1 MAVRL
6 ITGTGGNFFL
16 GVRQYDKDKNP
27 IDANEGIVYFA
38 ASSVNVTSTSWN
50 EYKGYH
56 TVPTSH
62 TAYNGSDGLGVRYVR
77 LIALM
82 NHSAGGAT
90 REFGPP
96 ILKRSDVQGKI
107 KADSMAI
114 DNSGTIGV
122 NLDVTGDITG
132 STITGTNVDA
142 TNFRDASNSTYSFNP
157 RTGGKVGGTWDWT
170 NGNITNVNNITFNDP
185 GPNEGLRWTGGSEWA
200 IFESPDDLTTNSLGN
215 LQFTSDNLGVA
226 GYAAVSRA
234 TITTSGDIVAAR
246 YMDAT
251 RFRDSNNS
259 AYYADPAGTSVF
271 NEVRADEY
279 IRHNGDTDTYIRFVG
294 NDDMQ
299 LVSGGRQMLRMAE
312 GTNPDRLRFVTDS
325 NWTDANGDWN
335 MSRNVSVSGTHTV
348 LNGAYANIFY
358 DSDDNAYYGDF
369 GGTSVMNTVRANRFE
384 MGSASTYIDN
394 VSGQYGTIRVTGNTG
409 GYAGY
414 AINDDWVFMSSGAG
428 VAGIYNDTN
437 NQWATIYRQAGDTE
451 LHWGGVEQ
459 ASTKDGFFLGTNQVR
474 SPIFY
479 DSDNTTYFGNFGGT
493 SRFLGLTVDN
503 VITGSVSG
511 SSGQLRSKDN
521 RIIEPNEDS
530 ASRLTFGFTSWNN
543 NNTAPYADYLH
554 LRSYGDASGGSDNL
568 LMFKK
573 SGRGMRLWQQT
584 WNSGTA
590 YSAYSDLAIYNANPG
605 GGSSSN
611 FYAASFIDADDT
623 SFFVNPSG
631 ISKIKHL
638 EVAGENLNASY
649 SHAAIE
655 VREYN
660 YGGAQTD
667 NDATAP
673 RIGFHWGGRVASQ
686 IRLASNSEI
695 QIRNNPWYW
704 L

>member
-1 MAVRL
+1 M
-6 ITGTGGNFFL
+6 T
-16 GVRQYDKDKNP
+16 
-27 IDANEGIVYFA
+27 
-38 ASSVNVTSTSWN
+38 
-50 EYKGYH
+50 
-56 TVPTSH
+56 
-62 TAYNGSDGLGVRYVR
+62 
-77 LIALM
+77 
-82 NHSAGGAT
+82 
-90 REFGPP
+90 
-96 ILKRSDVQGKI
+96 
-107 KADSMAI
+107 
-114 DNSGTIGV
+114 
-122 NLDVTGDITG
+122 
-132 STITGTNVDA
+132 
-142 TNFRDASNSTYSFNP
+142 
-157 RTGGKVGGTWDWT
+157 
-170 NGNITNVNNITFNDP
+170 
-185 GPNEGLRWTGGSEWA
+185 
-200 IFESPDDLTTNSLGN
+200 LTT
-215 LQFTSDNLGVA
+215 QH
-226 GYAAVSRA
+226 
-234 TITTSGDIVAAR
+234 ITQTQR
-246 YMDAT
+246 
-251 RFRDSNNS
+251 
-259 AYYADPAGTSVF
+259 GTSVF

-638 EVAGENLNASY
+638 EVAVARTLTHLTHMRQSKYVSTTTVAHKQITMLQHQGLVS
-649 SHAAIE
+649 
-655 VREYN
+655 
-660 YGGAQTD
+660 
-667 NDATAP
+667 
-673 RIGFHWGGRVASQ
+673 IGVAELLLRSD
-686 IRLASNSEI
+686 
-695 QIRNNPWYW
+695 
-704 L
+704 